1 MRFQGCIDLLASC
14 ACRNARQNAHLPIRM
29 KQWQRILV
37 PSVFGKVLEI
47 TGKLQQ
53 LLLRKALQKLGVD
66 ASAALDSGKMLFEDG
81 QEAA

>member
-1 MRFQGCIDLLASC
+1 
-14 ACRNARQNAHLPIRM
+14 M

>member
-37 PSVFGKVLEI
+37 PSVFGM
-47 TGKLQQ
+47 
-53 LLLRKALQKLGVD
+53 LRKALQKLGVD

>member
-1 MRFQGCIDLLASC
+1 
-14 ACRNARQNAHLPIRM
+14 M

-37 PSVFGKVLEI
+37 PSVFGM
-47 TGKLQQ
+47 
-53 LLLRKALQKLGVD
+53 LRKALQKLGVD